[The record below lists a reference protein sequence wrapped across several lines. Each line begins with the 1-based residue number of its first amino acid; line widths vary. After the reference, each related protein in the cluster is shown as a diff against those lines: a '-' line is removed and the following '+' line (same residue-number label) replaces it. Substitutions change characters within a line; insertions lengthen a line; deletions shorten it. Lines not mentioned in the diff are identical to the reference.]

1 MGAVLLPIA
10 AALAAAPSGQ
20 APPSPGSAAA
30 IIVTG
35 ERVRRTLRE
44 TASSVVAFDRRK
56 IETAGADR
64 VEQMLALIPNV
75 QLGGGSQGPAIR
87 GLDTTGALQALPA
100 FLGGNRPR
108 TTIVVDGRPVTYNE
122 YVFGTAPLWD
132 VERLEVYRSPQ
143 TTTQGVNS
151 IAGAIFVFSDDPTL
165 EVTARARL
173 TGGDYG
179 SRQISAMASGPLSRD
194 LAVRVAG
201 RLRYS
206 RTTRRITRGMATA
219 DPHHEGYGLL
229 RAKLLF
235 EPRGLPDS
243 RLLLTLTHSQS
254 QAPQSVGVSAPFR
267 ERRGPAPPYWGVLRG
282 AGFGTPLLR
291 EGVRRR

>member
-1 MGAVLLPIA
+1 
-10 AALAAAPSGQ
+10 
-20 APPSPGSAAA
+20 
-30 IIVTG
+30 
-35 ERVRRTLRE
+35 
-44 TASSVVAFDRRK
+44 
-56 IETAGADR
+56 
-64 VEQMLALIPNV
+64 
-75 QLGGGSQGPAIR
+75 
-87 GLDTTGALQALPA
+87 
-100 FLGGNRPR
+100 
-108 TTIVVDGRPVTYNE
+108 VVDGRPVTYNE

-201 RLRYS
+201 DLRYS
-206 RTTRRITRGMATA
+206 RTTSRIAPVMAGA
-219 DPHHEGYGLL
+219 DPNHDVYGLL

-267 ERRGPAPPYWGVLRG
+267 ERRDLAPNYGVFRVRVDSVTASLRQG
-282 AGFGTPLLR
+282 LGSDAVTESTRTRNTP
-291 EGVRRR
+291 